1 MSLHVMATDAT
12 SQNKKIPE
20 IPIPE
25 NNFDVSPIPEQP
37 RAPDDFL
44 VPSRE
49 TTRPAPEI
57 QPPQIEQLPELPPT
71 REQEKQL
78 DVEEDTTL
86 EGRIEALKQKLRKKK
101 KKQTHVPIVKDELTI
116 RIEKVME
123 DGLGDAFLA
132 LTPIQKQEFKIKGE
146 ETAWQIRQL
155 MKKTHVKIKEIF
167 RLIYEWLKILPGIN
181 KFFLEQEAKIKAD
194 KILSLKNYHQEDK

>member
-1 MSLHVMATDAT
+1 MVDPS
-12 SQNKKIPE
+12 SQNKNLPE
-20 IPIPE
+20 MPIPE
-25 NNFDVSPIPEQP
+25 NVASPQTPEQRPAQEDVFVSPQRERSPQSTEPQTLPNIERIPETPAQKEQ
-37 RAPDDFL
+37 REKEHFL
-44 VPSRE
+44 
-49 TTRPAPEI
+49 EI
-57 QPPQIEQLPELPPT
+57 EGDQ
-71 REQEKQL
+71 
-78 DVEEDTTL
+78 TL

-101 KKQTHVPIVKDELTI
+101 KQTTQVPIVKDELTI

-155 MKKTHVKIKEIF
+155 MKKTHIKIKEIF

-194 KILSLKNYHQEDK
+194 KIISLKNFHNEE